1 MTQTQGI
8 DVTSFDLEQT
18 FSALRGI
25 IKPSIGIFATM
36 PLASF
41 AGLRIQSVDARHSVV
56 TMPGGWRTQNPFKST
71 YWAAQGMAAEMS
83 TGLIP
88 AAYVRAAPVP
98 VRMILA
104 GTHGQFGKMCKGK
117 STFKHEAGDAVLQ
130 AMNETFET
138 GKSVT
143 CELTS
148 IGYDAQ
154 GDVVSEWSF
163 TWSFRARL
171 NELKTS
177 PRISSSLRFD

>member
-1 MTQTQGI
+1 MTQNSGI
-8 DVTSFDLEQT
+8 DVSSFDLEQT
-18 FSALRGI
+18 FNALRGT
-25 IKPSIGIFATM
+25 IKPTIGIFATM

-41 AGLRIQSVDARHSVV
+41 AGLKIQSVDAHHSVV

-71 YWAAQGMAAEMS
+71 YWAAQGMAAEMA
-83 TGLIP
+83 TGVIP

-104 GTHGQFGKMCKGK
+104 STNARFVKMCKGK

-130 AMNETFET
+130 AMRETFET
-138 GKSVT
+138 GNSVT

-148 IGYDAQ
+148 VGYDSQ

-171 NELKTS
+171 DETKS
-177 PRISSSLRFD
+177 G